1 MALNT
6 ITVTLTVSII
16 FATYSP
22 QVVSSL
28 YYIVWL
34 LIGRDG
40 ERKKEKRRR
49 RKEKERRRGSKEVV
63 SLNILVWVVCI
74 FKDTLYYITV

>member
-1 MALNT
+1 M
-6 ITVTLTVSII
+6 

-22 QVVSSL
+22 QVVSPL

-40 ERKKEKRRR
+40 ERKTKKRRR
-49 RKEKERRRGSKEVV
+49 RKEKERRWGSKEVV
-63 SLNILVWVVCI
+63 SILYSLKIHCI
-74 FKDTLYYITV
+74 TLLYSDLYLQCQNLTVL

>member
-1 MALNT
+1 M
-6 ITVTLTVSII
+6 

-22 QVVSSL
+22 QVVSPL

-40 ERKKEKRRR
+40 ERKTKKRRR

-63 SLNILVWVVCI
+63 SMSILYCI
-74 FKDTLYYITV
+74 TLLYSDLYLQCQNLTVL

>member
-1 MALNT
+1 M
-6 ITVTLTVSII
+6 

-22 QVVSSL
+22 QVVSPL

-40 ERKKEKRRR
+40 ERKTKKRRR

-63 SLNILVWVVCI
+63 SMSIL
-74 FKDTLYYITV
+74 YS